1 MFPKTAAFIV
11 ALFLGAYL
19 ILTGSLVIGLI
30 FICLAILIPA
40 S

>member
-1 MFPKTAAFIV
+1 MSAKFAAFIV